1 MIAQILALANRPE
14 VISFAGGLPSPEG
27 FPVKA
32 IQEAADRTLENE
44 ALTALQYTVSQCENL
59 GNHGGG
65 FRFPDEAVG
74 RRHAF
79 LAMRVF
85 CHNEIPRESM
95 FRERK
100 SFVEVL
106 ISSYFITKEEVHPD
120 TFREGVLS
128 LYGAKPE

>member
-1 MIAQILALANRPE
+1 
-14 VISFAGGLPSPEG
+14 
-27 FPVKA
+27 
-32 IQEAADRTLENE
+32 
-44 ALTALQYTVSQCENL
+44 
-59 GNHGGG
+59 
-65 FRFPDEAVG
+65 
-74 RRHAF
+74 
-79 LAMRVF
+79 
-85 CHNEIPRESM
+85 M